1 MPTSISVKTKT
12 PEWNLRDLL
21 DGRFAMERRGVTVRV
36 FRSEDEAKDWW
47 KTVVA
52 GENLPTITLDKA
64 VRRL

>member
-21 DGRFAMERRGVTVRV
+21 DGRFAMERHGVTVRV